1 LLNFLTYF
9 AYYLKKIFLNL
20 ILLKM
25 KNVTLKLAVLLLFL
39 GVFAIAGCSKK
50 DRQTQNKNAV
60 TIKGSDTMVHLMS
73 TLAENYMKKNP
84 EVQVSVTGGG
94 SGTGI
99 AALING
105 TTDICAS
112 SRDMQQKEKD
122 QAKGK
127 NINPVEKTIAFDGIA
142 IVVNP
147 ENPIKDITLEQ
158 LKKIYT
164 GIYKNWKEVGGPD
177 QPITVLSRESNS
189 GTYVFFQEHVLEKEN
204 YAPTVKLMP
213 ATSAIVQSVTSDKW
227 SIGYVG
233 LGYTKEAKVKIVPVK
248 KDAGASAVM
257 PSHET
262 VLDKSYPIAR
272 ALYLY
277 FNGEPTESNKTFLDF
292 SLSPEGQK
300 IVEETGYITLK

>member
-1 LLNFLTYF
+1 
-9 AYYLKKIFLNL
+9 
-20 ILLKM
+20 M
-25 KNVTLKLAVLLLFL
+25 KNVTIKLAVLLLVL
-39 GVFAIAGCSKK
+39 GLFAIAGCGKK
-50 DRQTQNKNAV
+50 DKSNTQNKSI

-73 TLAENYMKKNP
+73 TLAEAYMKKSP
-84 EVQVSVTGGG
+84 EAKVSITGGG

-99 AALING
+99 AALLNG

-122 QAKGK
+122 QAKEK
-127 NINPVEKTIAFDGIA
+127 NVNPVEKTIAFDGIA
-142 IVVNP
+142 IVVHP
-147 ENPIKDITLEQ
+147 ENPIKDITMEQ

-164 GIYKNWKEVGGPD
+164 GAYTNWKELGGPD
-177 QPITVLSRESNS
+177 QPITTLSRESNS
-189 GTYVFFQEHVLEKEN
+189 GTYVFFQEHVLNKEN
-204 YAPTVKLMP
+204 YAPSVKLMP
-213 ATSAIVQSVTSDKW
+213 ASSSIVQTITTDKW

-233 LGYTKEAKVKIVPVK
+233 LGYTKDAKVKVIGVK
-248 KDAGASAVM
+248 KDATAPVVM

-277 FNGEPTESNKTFLDF
+277 FNGEPSGNNKAFLEF
-292 SLSPEGQK
+292 AMSPEGQK

>member
-1 LLNFLTYF
+1 MRNVTVKLSVLL
-9 AYYLKKIFLNL
+9 L
-20 ILLKM
+20 ILLS
-25 KNVTLKLAVLLLFL
+25 
-39 GVFAIAGCSKK
+39 FAAAGCSKK
-50 DRQTQNKNAV
+50 SKDNTQNNKSI

-73 TLAENYMKKNP
+73 TLAEAFMKKSP
-84 EVQVSVTGGG
+84 DVKVSVTGGG

-105 TTDICAS
+105 TTDICSS
-112 SRDMQQKEKD
+112 SRDMQQKEID
-122 QAKGK
+122 EAKGK
-127 NINPVEKTIAFDGIA
+127 NINPTEKIIAYDGIA

-147 ENPIKDITLEQ
+147 DNPVKEVTLEQ

-164 GIYKNWKEVGGPD
+164 GAYTNWKEIGGSD
-177 QPITVLSRESNS
+177 QPITALSRESNS
-189 GTYVFFQEHVLEKEN
+189 GTYVFFQEHVLNKEN

-213 ATSAIVQSVTSDKW
+213 ASSSIVQSVTSDKW

-233 LGYTKEAKVKIVPVK
+233 LGYTKDAKVKVVPVK
-248 KDAGASAVM
+248 KDAAGAPVM

-262 VLDKSYPIAR
+262 VLNKSYPIAR

-277 FNGEPTESNKTFLDF
+277 FNGEPADNNKTFLDF
-292 SLSPEGQK
+292 SLSPDGQK

>member
-1 LLNFLTYF
+1 
-9 AYYLKKIFLNL
+9 
-20 ILLKM
+20 M
-25 KNVTLKLAVLLLFL
+25 KNATFKLTVLFL
-39 GVFAIAGCSKK
+39 VLSLFALGCSKK
-50 DRQTQNKNAV
+50 DKGNTQNKKSV

-73 TLAENYMKKNP
+73 TLAEAFMKKNP

-122 QAKGK
+122 QAKEK
-127 NINPVEKTIAFDGIA
+127 NINPVEKVVAFDGIA

-147 ENPIKDITLEQ
+147 DNPVKDITLEQ

-164 GIYKNWKEVGGPD
+164 GAYKNWKELGGPD
-177 QPITVLSRESNS
+177 QAINVLSRESNS
-189 GTYVFFQEHVLEKEN
+189 GTYVFFQEHVLNKEN

-213 ATSAIVQSVTSDKW
+213 ASSSIVQSVSSDKW

-233 LGYTKEAKVKIVPVK
+233 LGYTKEGNVKVVPVK
-248 KDAGASAVM
+248 KDANGAAVM
-257 PSHET
+257 PTHET
-262 VLDKSYPIAR
+262 VLDKTYSIAR
-272 ALYLY
+272 PLYLY
-277 FNGEPTESNKTFLDF
+277 FNGEPSDNNKVFLEF
-292 SLSPEGQK
+292 ATSPDGQK

>member
-1 LLNFLTYF
+1 MKNPTVKL
-9 AYYLKKIFLNL
+9 A
-20 ILLKM
+20 ILL
-25 KNVTLKLAVLLLFL
+25 LVL
-39 GVFAIAGCSKK
+39 GAFAFAGCSRRDKQDTSNKK
-50 DRQTQNKNAV
+50 SI

-73 TLAENYMKKNP
+73 SLAEAYMKKTP
-84 EVQVSVTGGG
+84 ENQVSVTGGG

-122 QAKGK
+122 QAKEK
-127 NINPVEKTIAFDGIA
+127 NITAVEKTIAYDGIA
-142 IVVNP
+142 IVVHP
-147 ENPIKDITLEQ
+147 ENPVKDITMEQ

-164 GIYKNWKEVGGPD
+164 GAYTSWKELGGPD
-177 QPITVLSRESNS
+177 QPITVLSRESSS
-189 GTYVFFQEHVLEKEN
+189 GTYVFFQEHVLNKEN
-204 YAPTVKLMP
+204 YAPAVKLMP
-213 ATSAIVQSVTSDKW
+213 ASSSIVQTVTSDKW

-233 LGYTKEAKVKIVPVK
+233 LGYTKDAKVKVIGVK
-248 KDAGASAVM
+248 KDAAAPVVM

-272 ALYLY
+272 GLFLY
-277 FNGEPTESNKTFLDF
+277 FNGEPAGSTKMFLDF
-292 SLSPEGQK
+292 AMSPEGQK